1 MRFPRASSMTGRV
14 LLGFEDEGGGGGGP
28 PLPPGGGGG
37 GAGAPIDR

>member
-1 MRFPRASSMTGRV
+1 MRFPRASSTTGRE

-28 PLPPGGGGG
+28 PLPPGRGGG